1 MANGFTAPW
10 RADEID
16 LLIELRES
24 EMTFAEIAGRL
35 GRTLASVGNK
45 ANRIQR
51 SAAPRRVKASRVPL
65 TPALSHEGRGGRAAA
80 EQSEWGVA

>member
-10 RADEID
+10 RDDEIE
-16 LLIELRES
+16 LLIELRER
-24 EMTFAEIAGRL
+24 EMTFADIARRL

-51 SAAPRRVKASRVPL
+51 SASSARRAGER
-65 TPALSHEGRGGRAAA
+65 EAA
-80 EQSEWGVA
+80 